1 VNGGSRI
8 LITGSGGQVGRA
20 LVASAPQAA
29 LILALTREECDIS
42 DPVAVGDVFQSFEPT
57 AVINAAA
64 YTAVD
69 RAETDKD
76 RAFAV
81 NAVGPANLASAA
93 ESHGA
98 RLVHISTDYVFDGAR
113 SQPYPTDAPPCPI
126 NVYGSTKAAGEISVT
141 ESGAD
146 ALIVRTAWLYSSTG
160 KNFLTTILRRLQSGG
175 ILRIVGDQVGTPTS
189 VTQLAKV
196 LWWCASN
203 ADINGIRH
211 WTNAGTASWYDF
223 AVSIHDVALA
233 NGLLRQPIPIVPIPA
248 YEYPTPARRPAYSVL
263 DSTSLWS
270 EHGVADHW
278 RNALSETM
286 EELLPASE

>member
-8 LITGSGGQVGRA
+8 LITGSGGQLGRA
-20 LVASAPQAA
+20 LVASAPWAVR
-29 LILALTREECDIS
+29 ILAPTREECDIS
-42 DPVAVGDVFQSFEPT
+42 DPVRVSDVFQSFRPT

-69 RAETDKD
+69 RAETDRD

-81 NAVGPANLASAA
+81 NSVGPANLARAA

-98 RLVHISTDYVFDGAR
+98 RLVHISTDYVFDGDR

-126 NVYGSTKAAGEISVT
+126 NVYGSSKAAGEASII

-146 ALIVRTAWLYSSTG
+146 ALIVRTAWLYSSGG
-160 KNFLTTILRRLQSGG
+160 KNFLTTILGRLQAGG
-175 ILRIVGDQVGTPTS
+175 TLRVIADQVGTPTS
-189 VTQLAKV
+189 VRQLAKV
-196 LWWCASN
+196 LWWCVSSAG
-203 ADINGIRH
+203 ITGIRH
-211 WTNAGTASWYDF
+211 WTNAGVASWYDF
-223 AVSIHDVALA
+223 AVSIHDLALTS
-233 NGLLRQPIPIVPIPA
+233 GLVQQPIRIVPIPA
-248 YEYPTPARRPAYSVL
+248 HEYPTPARRPAYSVL

-278 RNALSETM
+278 RTALSETM
-286 EELLPASE
+286 EEIRQASE